1 MAALPTLTLPTL
13 ITLMVLAEART
24 GAQSVTFLYKPFLCC
39 SFRCLLCCV
48 CLYDSISEWLIL
60 ADLNT
65 RQFGRNCS
73 YHLMVDIYHYLYR
86 SIKCFNP
93 KNFKLTIIPQLN
105 FSTSLCRHI
114 NIHHQ

>member
-1 MAALPTLTLPTL
+1 MAPLHTLTS
-13 ITLMVLAEART
+13 LMVLVLAEAEART
-24 GAQSVTFLYKPFLCC
+24 GALSVTFIYKPFLWY
-39 SFRCLLCCV
+39 SFCLLCV
-48 CLYDSISEWLIL
+48 SISEWLIL

-105 FSTSLCRHI
+105 FFTS
-114 NIHHQ
+114 